1 MLLFVPMLFA
11 SQSALMQPPILA
23 QAATVLPQLSIAGN
37 AVPAVPFYSQFTDI
51 SSASWKGKGCGIASL
66 AMVIGYYK
74 QSPVSVDDLLK
85 QGIAANAYESDAG
98 WTYNGLIQV
107 AQEHGLSGTAYDL
120 SSSKTT
126 AAYAQFASAL
136 KGGPVIASI
145 HYKFDPKSTI
155 PHLVVIDSI
164 QNGIVYYNDP
174 AAKSGEKQVSVGTFL
189 GAWKKRYI
197 IIRPKSGSTQSTLA

>member
-1 MLLFVPMLFA
+1 
-11 SQSALMQPPILA
+11 MQPPVLA
-23 QAATVLPQLSIAGN
+23 QASTVLPQLSIAGS
-37 AVPAVPFYSQFTDI
+37 AVPDVPFYSQFTDI
-51 SSASWKGKGCGIASL
+51 SSASWRGKGCGITSL

-74 QSPVSVDDLLK
+74 QSPVSVDNLLA

-98 WTYNGLIQV
+98 WTYSGLIQV

-120 SSSKTT
+120 SSSKTS
-126 AAYAQFASAL
+126 AAYTQFESAL
-136 KGGPVIASI
+136 KSGPIIASI

-174 AAKSGEKQVSVGTFL
+174 AAKSGEKQVTVDTFL
-189 GAWKKRYI
+189 GGWKKRYI
-197 IIRPKSGSTQSTLA
+197 VIRPKSSSAQSSLA